1 MIKTIA
7 YYPLQRALNGG
18 PPMNAMLGALRT
30 AGIETQE
37 YSRDSDAVL
46 IWSALWSGRMAA
58 NQAVYRHYRAQG
70 KPVIIIDIGALH
82 RGTTW
87 KVAVNNI
94 NATGYYGH
102 LDNLDWDRARKMNLK
117 LGTPANPKSHIVI
130 AAQHTQSEQLAGV
143 DLHQWIRLQIQL
155 LRNNT
160 DRPIHIRPHP
170 RCSISTA
177 GLTGVKIESPSRVSN
192 TYDTFNLGLDCHAIV
207 NYNSGP
213 GIQAAI
219 AGVRPIVEMTS
230 LAYPVGVGFAD
241 IEQPYTTNRD
251 LWLAQISHTEY
262 TVPELEQGLW
272 LKRIESALA

>member
-1 MIKTIA
+1 MIKNIA

-18 PPMNAMLGALRT
+18 PPMNAMLSALRD

-37 YSRDSDAVL
+37 CSRDSDAVL

-70 KPVIIIDIGALH
+70 KPAIIIDIGALH

-87 KVAVNNI
+87 KVAVNNV

-102 LDNLDWDRARKMNLK
+102 MDNLDWDRPRKMNLK

-143 DLHQWIRLQIQL
+143 DLDQWIRLQIQL

-170 RCSISTA
+170 RCSINTA
-177 GLTGVKIESPSRVSN
+177 GLS
-192 TYDTFNLGLDCHAIV
+192 
-207 NYNSGP
+207 
-213 GIQAAI
+213 
-219 AGVRPIVEMTS
+219 S
-230 LAYPVGVGFAD
+230 LAYPVGVGLAD

-272 LKRIESALA
+272 LRRIELALA

>member
-1 MIKTIA
+1 MIKNIA

-18 PPMNAMLGALRT
+18 PPMTAMLSALRT
-30 AGIETQE
+30 AGIEPQE
-37 YSRDSDAVL
+37 RSLDSDALL

-58 NQAVYRHYRAQG
+58 NEPIYRHYRSQG
-70 KPVIIIDIGALH
+70 KPVIIIDIGALN

-102 LDNLDWDRARKMNLK
+102 LDNLNWDRPRKMNLK
-117 LGTPANPKSHIVI
+117 LRMPANSKSHIVI

-143 DLHQWIRLQIQL
+143 DLNKWIHAQIQL
-155 LRNNT
+155 IKHNT

-170 RCSISTA
+170 RCSLNTA
-177 GLTGVKIESPSRVSN
+177 GFTGVKIESPNRVSN
-192 TYDTFNLGLDCHAIV
+192 TYDSFDLGLECHAIV

-213 GIQAAI
+213 GIQSAI
-219 AGVRPIVEMTS
+219 AGVRPIVDMSS

-241 IEQPYTTNRD
+241 LEQPYNTNRD
-251 LWLAQISHTEY
+251 LWLTQISHTEY
-262 TVPELEQGLW
+262 TVSELEQGLW

>member
-1 MIKTIA
+1 MIKNIA

-18 PPMNAMLGALRT
+18 PPMNAMLTALRA
-30 AGIETQE
+30 AGIETQD
-37 YSRDSDAVL
+37 RGQDSDAVL

-70 KPVIIIDIGALH
+70 KPVIIVDIGALN

-94 NATGYYGH
+94 NAQGYYGH
-102 LDNLDWDRARKMNLK
+102 LDNLDWDRPRKMNLK
-117 LGTPANPKSHIVI
+117 LGTPANPRPHIVI

-143 DLHQWIRLQIQL
+143 NFDQWLHLQLQL

-170 RCSISTA
+170 RCGINTA
-177 GLTGVKIESPSRVSN
+177 GLVGVKIETPSRVSN
-192 TYDTFNLGLDCHAIV
+192 TYDSFDLALDCHAIV

-219 AGVRPIVEMTS
+219 AGVRPVVEMTS

-241 IEQPYTTNRD
+241 LEQPYDKDRD
-251 LWLAQISHTEY
+251 LWLTQISHTEY
-262 TVPELEQGLW
+262 TVSELEQGLW
-272 LKRIESALA
+272 LKRIEPALA

>member
-1 MIKTIA
+1 MIKNIA

-18 PPMNAMLGALRT
+18 PPMTAMLSALRT
-30 AGIETQE
+30 AGIEPQE
-37 YSRDSDAVL
+37 RSLDSDALL

-58 NQAVYRHYRAQG
+58 NEPIYRHYRSQG
-70 KPVIIIDIGALH
+70 KPVIIIDIGALN

-102 LDNLDWDRARKMNLK
+102 LDNLDWDRPRKMNLK
-117 LGTPANPKSHIVI
+117 LRMPANSKSHIVI

-143 DLHQWIRLQIQL
+143 DLNKWIHAQIQL
-155 LRNNT
+155 IKHNT

-170 RCSISTA
+170 RCSLNTA
-177 GLTGVKIESPSRVSN
+177 GFAGVKIESPNRVSN
-192 TYDTFNLGLDCHAIV
+192 TYDSFDLGLECHAIV

-213 GIQAAI
+213 GIQSAI
-219 AGVRPIVEMTS
+219 AGVRPIVDMSS

-241 IEQPYTTNRD
+241 LEQPYNTNRD
-251 LWLAQISHTEY
+251 LWLTQISHTEY

>member
-1 MIKTIA
+1 MIKNIA

-18 PPMNAMLGALRT
+18 PPMNAMLTALYN
-30 AGIETQE
+30 AGIETHD
-37 YSRDSDAVL
+37 RGLDSDAVL

-70 KPVIIIDIGALH
+70 KPVIIIDVGALN

-94 NATGYYGH
+94 NANGYYGH
-102 LDNLDWDRARKMNLK
+102 LDNLDWDRPRKMNLV
-117 LGTPANPKSHIVI
+117 LGTPANTKSHIVI

-143 DLHQWIRLQIQL
+143 DLTTWIHAQIQL
-155 LRNNT
+155 IKNNT

-170 RCSISTA
+170 RCSLNTTSFA
-177 GLTGVKIESPSRVSN
+177 GVKIESPSRVSN
-192 TYDTFNLGLDCHAIV
+192 TYDSFDLGLNCHAIV

-219 AGVRPIVEMTS
+219 AGVRPIVEMSS
-230 LAYPVGVGFAD
+230 LAYPVAVGLAD
-241 IEQPYTTNRD
+241 IEQPYTTDRD

-262 TVPELEQGLW
+262 TVAELEQGSW

>member
-1 MIKTIA
+1 MIKNIA

-18 PPMNAMLGALRT
+18 PPMNAMLTALHN
-30 AGIETQE
+30 AGIETHD
-37 YSRDSDAVL
+37 RGLDSDAVL

-70 KPVIIIDIGALH
+70 KPVIIIDIGALN

-94 NATGYYGH
+94 NANGYYGH
-102 LDNLDWDRARKMNLK
+102 LDNLDWDRPRKMNLV
-117 LGTPANPKSHIVI
+117 LGTPTNTKSHIVI

-143 DLHQWIRLQIQL
+143 DLTMWIHAQIQL
-155 LRNNT
+155 IKNNT

-170 RCSISTA
+170 RCSLNTTSFA
-177 GLTGVKIESPSRVSN
+177 GVKIESPSRVSN
-192 TYDTFNLGLDCHAIV
+192 TYDSFDLGLNCHAIV

-219 AGVRPIVEMTS
+219 AGVRPIVEMSS
-230 LAYPVGVGFAD
+230 LAYPVGVGIAD
-241 IEQPYTTNRD
+241 IEKPYTTDRE

>member
-1 MIKTIA
+1 MIKNIA

-18 PPMNAMLGALRT
+18 PPMNAMISALRA

-37 YSRDSDAVL
+37 RGQDSDAVL

-70 KPVIIIDIGALH
+70 KPVIIVDIGALN

-87 KVAVNNI
+87 KVAVNNV
-94 NATGYYGH
+94 NAQGYYGH
-102 LDNLDWDRARKMNLK
+102 LDNLNWDRPRKMNLK
-117 LGTPANPKSHIVI
+117 LTMPVNPQPHIVI

-143 DLHQWIRLQIQL
+143 DQSEWLRLQIQL

-160 DRPIHIRPHP
+160 DRPIHVRPHP
-170 RCSISTA
+170 RCSINTA
-177 GLTGVKIESPSRVSN
+177 GLVGVKIETPSRVSN
-192 TYDTFNLGLDCHAIV
+192 TYDSFDLALDCHAMV

-219 AGVRPIVEMTS
+219 AGVRPIVEMSS
-230 LAYPVGVGFAD
+230 LAYPVSVGFAD
-241 IEQPYTTNRD
+241 LEQPYDKDRD
-251 LWLAQISHTEY
+251 LWLTQISHTEY

-272 LKRIESALA
+272 LKRIEPALV

>member
-1 MIKTIA
+1 MIKNIA

-18 PPMNAMLGALRT
+18 PPMTAMLSALRT
-30 AGIETQE
+30 AGIEPQE
-37 YSRDSDAVL
+37 RSLDSDALL

-58 NQAVYRHYRAQG
+58 NEPIYRHYRSQG
-70 KPVIIIDIGALH
+70 KPVIIIDIGALN

-94 NATGYYGH
+94 NAAGYYGH
-102 LDNLDWDRARKMNLK
+102 LDNLDWDRPRKMNLK
-117 LGTPANPKSHIVI
+117 LRMPANSKSHIVI

-143 DLHQWIRLQIQL
+143 DLNKWIHAQIQL
-155 LRNNT
+155 IKHNT

-170 RCSISTA
+170 RCSLNTA
-177 GLTGVKIESPSRVSN
+177 GFAGVKIESPNRVSN
-192 TYDTFNLGLDCHAIV
+192 TYDSFDLGLECHAIV

-213 GIQAAI
+213 GIQSAI
-219 AGVRPIVEMTS
+219 AGVRPVVDMTS

-241 IEQPYTTNRD
+241 LEQPYNTNRD
-251 LWLAQISHTEY
+251 LWLTQISHTEY
-262 TVPELEQGLW
+262 TVSELEQGLW

>member
-1 MIKTIA
+1 MIKNIA

-18 PPMNAMLGALRT
+18 PPMNAMLSALRD

-37 YSRDSDAVL
+37 CSRDSDAVL

-70 KPVIIIDIGALH
+70 KPAIIIDIGALH

-94 NATGYYGH
+94 NAQGYYGH
-102 LDNLDWDRARKMNLK
+102 LDNLDWDRPRKMNLK
-117 LGTPANPKSHIVI
+117 LGIPANPKSHIVI

-143 DLHQWIRLQIQL
+143 DLDQWIRLQIQL

-160 DRPIHIRPHP
+160 DRPIHVRPHP
-170 RCSISTA
+170 RCNINTA
-177 GLTGVKIESPSRVSN
+177 GLTSVKIESPSRVSN
-192 TYDTFNLGLDCHAIV
+192 TYDTFDLGLDCHAIV

-219 AGVRPIVEMTS
+219 AGVRPIVETSS